1 MCCFSLIFNEIQIWG
16 NKKRFECKH
25 NRNLK
30 KISNSDKIHIC
41 TWRGQDLLQFRLKD
55 SKPSQAIQQKW
66 SKASCLRLSP
76 LSSLSLRTFQVSS
89 LYLNSLAVNVNTS
102 IMAALRSILQVI
114 SKNKAKKNE

>member
-55 SKPSQAIQQKW
+55 SKPSQAIQAKVEQ
-66 SKASCLRLSP
+66 
-76 LSSLSLRTFQVSS
+76 
-89 LYLNSLAVNVNTS
+89 S
-102 IMAALRSILQVI
+102 IMFEIVATVFVI
-114 SKNKAKKNE
+114 SQNISSEFPLFEFLGSERQYFHNGSFTFNSAGYK